1 MSRLTVGSLEGLS
14 ENSNVISV
22 PTGHTLNVADAG
34 ALQIGGSG
42 VGLVHISRTTIGS
55 AVSSVTVSGAFSA
68 DYDNYRILLNA
79 GSASSSDYLSMR
91 LGEDTSSNYNNVLSQ
106 QFMSLFGSEGF
117 YGTGLDK
124 WVHVTYISTTLVSFC
139 MDIRNPYA
147 TSRTSATW
155 NSTDIESYY
164 HGGGTLNTTTSYT
177 GFTVLTNFST
187 LTGGYIDVYGYAK
200 S

>member
-1 MSRLTVGSLEGLS
+1 MSLPEL
-14 ENSNVISV
+14 
-22 PTGHTLNVADAG
+22 G
-34 ALQIGGSG
+34 ALAAKAAQLNTS
-42 VGLVHISRTTIGS
+42 VSTLDTSVSTLQSRAEAGLVHVGRTAIGNS
-55 AVSSVTVSGAFSA
+55 VTSVTVSNVFSA

-91 LGEDTSSNYNNVLSQ
+91 LGEDTSSNYNYVLSQ
-106 QFMSLFGSEGF
+106 EFMGSFGSEGF
-117 YGTGLDK
+117 FNTGTNS

-155 NSTDIESYY
+155 NSTNIDSYL

-187 LTGGYIDVYGYAK
+187 VTGGYIDVYGYAK